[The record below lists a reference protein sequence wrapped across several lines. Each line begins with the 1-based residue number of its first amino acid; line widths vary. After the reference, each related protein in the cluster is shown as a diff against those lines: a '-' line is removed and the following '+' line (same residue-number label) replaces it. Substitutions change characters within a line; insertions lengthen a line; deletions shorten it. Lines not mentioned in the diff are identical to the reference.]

1 MKTTQA
7 TGPEE
12 AGDLVA
18 SCHECRKHSILEA
31 DAAISDAADA
41 SASPAALRAGPGGGI
56 PARFPLRLAA
66 AAAADGHARIAER
79 TRRHF
84 SASLSSSSPGWVKNI
99 IQPCSKPYI
108 KLRAH
113 KYNYNPICNSIV
125 GILAPPEASTDLK
138 RCPLTLLH
146 PSSDNGG
153 RGQAVKR
160 SEQGSYLT
168 TYALHVFRGICASV
182 ST

>member
-12 AGDLVA
+12 AGDLAA

-31 DAAISDAADA
+31 DAATSDAADAADA

-66 AAAADGHARIAER
+66 AAAAAGHARIAER

-84 SASLSSSSPGWVKNI
+84 SASL
-99 IQPCSKPYI
+99 
-108 KLRAH
+108 
-113 KYNYNPICNSIV
+113 
-125 GILAPPEASTDLK
+125 
-138 RCPLTLLH
+138 
-146 PSSDNGG
+146 
-153 RGQAVKR
+153 
-160 SEQGSYLT
+160 
-168 TYALHVFRGICASV
+168 
-182 ST
+182 